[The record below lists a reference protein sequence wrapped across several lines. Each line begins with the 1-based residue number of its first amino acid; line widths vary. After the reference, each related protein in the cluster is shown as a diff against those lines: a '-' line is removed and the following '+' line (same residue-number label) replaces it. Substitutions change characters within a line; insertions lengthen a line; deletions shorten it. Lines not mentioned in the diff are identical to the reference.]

1 MVINPLNIPN
11 IKEDIKNSGRRLKI
25 LSWGMIH
32 IRAIKNWPS
41 IWPNAAIIPRLM
53 IEKYFFGSFWK
64 INKRIRLEIAPKRL
78 RKKVGAI
85 KEPTNI
91 LVTKTL
97 ISDTQ
102 TAVCK
107 LNFTK
112 VYKIIILAIP
122 GFTPGIGLEEKIQ

>member
-1 MVINPLNIPN
+1 MT
-11 IKEDIKNSGRRLKI
+11 
-25 LSWGMIH
+25 
-32 IRAIKNWPS
+32 
-41 IWPNAAIIPRLM
+41 
-53 IEKYFFGSFWK
+53 EKYFFGSFWK
-64 INKRIRLEIAPKRL
+64 INKKIRLEIAPKRL

-91 LVTKTL
+91 LDTKTL

-122 GFTPGIGLEEKIQ
+122 GFTPGMGLGRKNSIIDNTIAIAASLAMKWSSVFVLIVNGVITLTTISNGDSDLIW